1 VNDVTLLSRS
11 APPTRGV
18 HTLLRRAVLALSIA
32 AALAPASAAAQAAD
46 RAAGGW
52 NDERSRALVE
62 RATERR
68 ARELADTAL
77 ADYRARAHGYLTFLA
92 QLGEG
97 FPEPP
102 KVVKADELAVEVLW
116 RAPDMSKQRVV
127 GRRDTL
133 LLPADIGYYRDRFGI
148 VQNNFPDAIRMGE
161 GRDVRDVPHPL
172 SDVGLA
178 EYDFAI
184 RDSLTIRLP
193 NGAIDVYEVRVRPKD
208 EDQPRVVGALYIER
222 GSAQVARMALTFT
235 RAALLDKRIE
245 TLSVTLENGLVEGRF
260 WLPRHQEIEVVRTST
275 WLDYPAR
282 GIIRG
287 RWEVCCYEVNVG
299 LDPALFRGPEIVQAP
314 SRVLRQHEWEGE
326 IFDGLPEDVRAV
338 TDEDVRAVQEEAQEI
353 VRARALSRARGGAI
367 SARRISDFVRVNR
380 VEGLA
385 AGAGA
390 MLRLGAGTSLSAR
403 GRWGFSDHEGKGR
416 LSLAK
421 RWASGV
427 GLELFA
433 EREYRDAGDVLEV
446 SPVRNSLAA
455 QEFGSDY
462 TDPYDVR
469 AAGAGVDLGPFLGMR
484 WRVEGAYEA
493 QEALRVNARPA
504 SGRYERTIPAWPIDV
519 VRFSLLGERSTSAGP
534 FGTTLRWST
543 EARAGAVSG
552 RDTSLDASEPAFVRL
567 RLDASAERPFG
578 RSQLVLR
585 SVIGAVDGAPA
596 APPQQYVFFGG
607 PTSGPGYR
615 YHEFAGQFAAS
626 QRVEWRAPVP
636 FVAIPLGR
644 YGRAP
649 ATATLAPFAHAVY
662 VGRPAAFQPL
672 RSGWYPA
679 VGVGALFLFDLLR
692 VDVARGLRDGRWTF
706 SVDLSRDL
714 WGIL

>member
-1 VNDVTLLSRS
+1 VSRS
-11 APPTRGV
+11 LARA
-18 HTLLRRAVLALSIA
+18 LRLVGTA
-32 AALAPASAAAQAAD
+32 AAGLAAGLAAGPAAAQDTA
-46 RAAGGW
+46 RTAGGW
-52 NDERSRALVE
+52 NDARTLALVA

-77 ADYRARAHGYLTFLA
+77 VDYRATAHGYLTFLA

-97 FPEPP
+97 FPDPP

-116 RAPDMSKQRVV
+116 RAPDMSKQRIV

-172 SDVGLA
+172 SQLGLG

-184 RDSLTIRLP
+184 RDSLSIRLP
-193 NGAIDVYEVRVRPKD
+193 TGAIDVYEVRVRPKAD
-208 EDQPRVVGALYIER
+208 DQPRVVGALYIER
-222 GSAQVARMALTFT
+222 ASAQVARMALTFT

-260 WLPRHQEIEVVRTST
+260 WLPRHQELEVVRTST

-314 SRVLRQHEWEGE
+314 ASVMRQYEWEGD
-326 IFDGLPEDVRAV
+326 ILDALPEDVRAV
-338 TDEDVRAVQEEAQEI
+338 TDEDVRAVQEEAQQI
-353 VRARALSRARGGAI
+353 VRAQALSRAKGGAI
-367 SARRISDFVRVNR
+367 SARRVSDFARVNR

-385 AGAGA
+385 LGTGA
-390 MLRLGAGTSLSAR
+390 LWRVGAGTALAAR
-403 GRWGFSDHEGKGR
+403 GRWGFSDHQAKGR
-416 LSLAK
+416 LSIGR
-421 RWASGV
+421 RWANGLGV
-427 GLELFA
+427 ELFG

-446 SPVRNSLAA
+446 SPLRNSIAA

-462 TDPYDVR
+462 TEPYDVR
-469 AAGAGVDLGPFLGMR
+469 AAGAGVDLGLFLGMR
-484 WRVEGAYEA
+484 WRAEGAYEA
-493 QEALRVNARPA
+493 QKALRVNAQPA
-504 SGRYERTIPAWPIDV
+504 TGRYEPTIPAWPIDV
-519 VRFSLLGERSTSAGP
+519 RRLSLLAERSTSAGP
-534 FGTTLRWST
+534 FGTTLRWSA
-543 EARAGAVSG
+543 EARGGTFTG
-552 RDTSLDASEPAFVRL
+552 RDTTFEEGGRHFVRL
-567 RLDASAERPFG
+567 RLDAGAERPIG
-578 RSQLVLR
+578 SHRLVLR
-585 SVIGAVDGAPA
+585 TVVGAVDGSPNV
-596 APPQQYVFFGG
+596 PPQQLVFLGG

-615 YHEFAGQFAAS
+615 YHEFAGEIAAS
-626 QRVEWRAPVP
+626 QRVEWQAPVP
-636 FVAIPLGR
+636 FVAIRLGR
-644 YGRAP
+644 YGRSP

-662 VGRPAAFQPL
+662 VSRPASFQEE
-672 RSGWYPA
+672 RTGWYPS
-679 VGVGALFLFDLLR
+679 VGIGTLLLFDLLR
-692 VDVARGLRDGRWTF
+692 LDVARGLRDGRWTF